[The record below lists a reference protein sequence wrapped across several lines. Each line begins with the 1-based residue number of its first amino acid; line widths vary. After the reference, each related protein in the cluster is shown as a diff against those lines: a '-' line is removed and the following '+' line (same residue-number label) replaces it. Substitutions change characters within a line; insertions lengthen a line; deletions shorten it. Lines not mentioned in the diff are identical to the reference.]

1 MGGRRPSIGGGPM
14 PSPEPVGGG
23 PPCWQKATPDP
34 RASTS
39 RVVSNRGVL
48 LFRRLIGL
56 HNVLTPCS
64 SAGSARLVVCRDQV
78 GQRLHGRGNGNRDL
92 FIHLLQQSII
102 TDLRGTDLHCR
113 VGCLRVGETE
123 EMQRKQ
129 RKQEQDQGDGS
140 GKSPLYSGD
149 RESS

>member
-1 MGGRRPSIGGGPM
+1 MGGRRPSMGSGPM
-14 PSPEPVGGG
+14 PPPELLGGG
-23 PPCWQKATPDP
+23 AVSWQKADPDP

-39 RVVSNRGVL
+39 RMASNRGVL
-48 LFRRLIGL
+48 PFGRLIGS
-56 HNVLTPCS
+56 HNVLAPCG
-64 SAGSARLVVCRDQV
+64 SAGGVRGVVCRNQV
-78 GQRLHGRGNGNRDL
+78 GQRLHGRGNSNRDL